1 MSLRNQKIE
10 DLWTRKDF
18 IMLKKISIYKRILM
32 LLVLCTVFLLPVTR
46 CHAEEMQYYT
56 SGMYTYYVINEP
68 EKEISICAISSTAK
82 KIVIPSELDGYQVS
96 RIGYPEGDHYEEAK
110 KLGGDI
116 AQCMEEL
123 VISDTVKRVQALS
136 FYECKKLSKV
146 TLPEDIILGYACFSG
161 CDSWKN
167 IVLPQN
173 TFCEDAALPGNI
185 DSLQISNSI
194 FGEGVITAKVNR
206 LLLSPKQNTV
216 FDMGGSWV
224 SVKLKELYSSKQV
237 TKLLF
242 NGVDGENA
250 VEKLYVNGR
259 DTKVEANESRG
270 HAVLGKVSFGEIFT
284 VENAKAIS
292 FAKKHK
298 ITYHIKKAGKV
309 KKAVCK
315 KKVGKYL
322 YTWKKVKTAVHT
334 FKYNKKWKKNTK
346 EVPTVYKV
354 YGKKTKSGKYRLLA
368 ITKAKR
374 YTTECKYIKV
384 VPVQEW

>member
-1 MSLRNQKIE
+1 
-10 DLWTRKDF
+10 
-18 IMLKKISIYKRILM
+18 MLFR
-32 LLVLCTVFLLPVTR
+32 
-46 CHAEEMQYYT
+46 
-56 SGMYTYYVINEP
+56 
-68 EKEISICAISSTAK
+68 
-82 KIVIPSELDGYQVS
+82 
-96 RIGYPEGDHYEEAK
+96 
-110 KLGGDI
+110 
-116 AQCMEEL
+116 
-123 VISDTVKRVQALS
+123 SDTVKRVQALS

-194 FGEGVITAKVNR
+194 FGEGVITDKVNR
-206 LLLSPKQNTV
+206 ILLSPKQNTV

-270 HAVLGKVSFGEIFT
+270 HAVLGKVSFEIGRAH
-284 VENAKAIS
+284 V
-292 FAKKHK
+292 
-298 ITYHIKKAGKV
+298 
-309 KKAVCK
+309 
-315 KKVGKYL
+315 
-322 YTWKKVKTAVHT
+322 
-334 FKYNKKWKKNTK
+334 
-346 EVPTVYKV
+346 
-354 YGKKTKSGKYRLLA
+354 
-368 ITKAKR
+368 
-374 YTTECKYIKV
+374 
-384 VPVQEW
+384 

>member
-1 MSLRNQKIE
+1 
-10 DLWTRKDF
+10 
-18 IMLKKISIYKRILM
+18 MLKKISIYKRILM

-194 FGEGVITAKVNR
+194 FGEGVITGKVNR
-206 LLLSPKQNTV
+206 ILLSPKQNTV

-250 VEKLYVNGR
+250 VEK
-259 DTKVEANESRG
+259 
-270 HAVLGKVSFGEIFT
+270 F
-284 VENAKAIS
+284 
-292 FAKKHK
+292 
-298 ITYHIKKAGKV
+298 
-309 KKAVCK
+309 
-315 KKVGKYL
+315 
-322 YTWKKVKTAVHT
+322 
-334 FKYNKKWKKNTK
+334 
-346 EVPTVYKV
+346 
-354 YGKKTKSGKYRLLA
+354 
-368 ITKAKR
+368 
-374 YTTECKYIKV
+374 
-384 VPVQEW
+384 

>member
-1 MSLRNQKIE
+1 
-10 DLWTRKDF
+10 
-18 IMLKKISIYKRILM
+18 M

-56 SGMYTYYVINEP
+56 SGMYTYYVINEA

-194 FGEGVITAKVNR
+194 FGEGVITGKVNR
-206 LLLSPKQNTV
+206 ILLSPKQNTV

-384 VPVQEW
+384 VLVQEW

>member
-18 IMLKKISIYKRILM
+18 IMLKKISIYKRILI

-123 VISDTVKRVQALS
+123 VIPDTVKRVQALS
-136 FYECKKLSKV
+136 FYEFKKLSKV

-194 FGEGVITAKVNR
+194 LAR
-206 LLLSPKQNTV
+206 
-216 FDMGGSWV
+216 V
-224 SVKLKELYSSKQV
+224 S
-237 TKLLF
+237 
-242 NGVDGENA
+242 
-250 VEKLYVNGR
+250 
-259 DTKVEANESRG
+259 
-270 HAVLGKVSFGEIFT
+270 
-284 VENAKAIS
+284 
-292 FAKKHK
+292 
-298 ITYHIKKAGKV
+298 
-309 KKAVCK
+309 
-315 KKVGKYL
+315 
-322 YTWKKVKTAVHT
+322 
-334 FKYNKKWKKNTK
+334 
-346 EVPTVYKV
+346 
-354 YGKKTKSGKYRLLA
+354 
-368 ITKAKR
+368 
-374 YTTECKYIKV
+374 
-384 VPVQEW
+384 